1 MKPKQNFEFLMDQF
15 QDYFDLA
22 TTFDDFLTIAVA
34 LCGRNANTGRSFDEA
49 IYVKVME
56 KYKNHELRFNFPKM
70 LSALTQQVTERIERK
85 QGCDILGEYYESRF
99 MDEKTTRLSF
109 PYSISRFMAR
119 SAIYEAEK
127 LHPRTRFQILDPQ
140 CGSGRM
146 LISMAFES
154 QKKHHYFGID
164 SNPTFVKMTVLS
176 LFLSGVV
183 SAEIMCADADITF
196 DFQGSYMISLWP
208 FGIFRQENKQKS
220 QLWRIVNSIILSTEM
235 SNVHQN

>member
-1 MKPKQNFEFLMDQF
+1 MKTKQTFESLMDQF
-15 QDYFDLA
+15 RDHFDLLTA
-22 TTFDDFLTIAVA
+22 FDDFLTIAVT
-34 LCGRNANTGRSFDEA
+34 LCGRNPQNGRSFDEA
-49 IYVKVME
+49 LYVEVME

-70 LSALTQQVTERIERK
+70 LSALTLQVTERIERK

-99 MDEKTTRLSF
+99 MTEKTTRLSY
-109 PYSISRFMAR
+109 PYPISKFMAR

-127 LHPRTRFQILDPQ
+127 VHPSTRFQVLDPQ

-164 SNPTFVKMTVLS
+164 SNPMFVKMTVLS

-183 SAEIMCADADITF
+183 SAEIMCADADIPG

-208 FGIFRQENKQKS
+208 FGIFRLDNKQKS
-220 QLWRIVNSIILSTEM
+220 QLWRIANGIVLPTGM
-235 SNVHQN
+235 SKVHQN